1 MAGRYGST
9 GELNLLLPS
18 NVSSEEEEEEE
29 EENKKFLAL
38 VTNGKGAL

>member
-29 EENKKFLAL
+29 ENKKFLAL